1 MIYPEL
7 KELLLLLMKT
17 EILSPTREN
26 IKRAGKLIRAGEL
39 VAFPTETVY
48 GLGADGLNSNACKK
62 IFDAKGRPSDNPLI
76 LHFATLSQVEC
87 AAKIL
92 PVAEKLFAAFCPGPL
107 TIILPKTK
115 FVPDDV
121 TGGLSTVGV
130 RFPDND
136 VARALIKAA
145 DCPIAAPSANLS
157 GRPSPTTPQAVYV
170 DMNGKIKIVL
180 DGGACQ
186 FGVESTIVDVTSPVP
201 EILRPGAVTKEM
213 LEEIIGEVKIA
224 PSNTLKPRAPGMKYT
239 HYAPKVPLT
248 LFETSTLDELEKI
261 FRREIKKLHAEN
273 KSVGVVAS
281 NELISKLDA
290 EKFIAVP
297 YGRRGDLKSIA
308 ANLYESL
315 RSFDNLPAQ
324 IILAEGVEDS
334 ELGVAIMNR
343 LRKASTFIVRVS

>member
-1 MIYPEL
+1 MQ
-7 KELLLLLMKT
+7 T
-17 EILSPTREN
+17 EILLPTREN

-48 GLGADGLNSNACKK
+48 GLGADGLNSIACKK
-62 IFDAKGRPSDNPLI
+62 IFAAKGRPSDNPLI
-76 LHFATLSQVEC
+76 LHFATLNKVER

-92 PVAEKLFAAFCPGPL
+92 PAAEKLFAAFCPGPL
-107 TIILPKTK
+107 TIILPKSK

-121 TGGLSTVGV
+121 TGGLATVGV

-157 GRPSPTTPQAVYV
+157 GRPSPTSAQSVYE
-170 DMNGKIKIVL
+170 DMHGKIEIIL

-186 FGVESTIVDVTSPVP
+186 FGVESTIVDVTCEVP
-201 EILRPGAVTKEM
+201 EILRPGAITKEM
-213 LEEIIGEVKIA
+213 LEEILGEVKFA
-224 PSNTLKPRAPGMKYT
+224 ASTSGKPRAPGMKYP

-248 LFETSTLDELEKI
+248 LIEGADEKI
-261 FRREIKKLHAEN
+261 FRREIKNLRADN
-273 KSVGVVAS
+273 KIVGVIAS
-281 NELISKLDA
+281 RELIAKLDA
-290 EKFIAVP
+290 EKFIAVS
-297 YGRRGDLKSIA
+297 YGSRGDLKTIA

-324 IILAEGVEDS
+324 IILAEGVEDNG
-334 ELGVAIMNR
+334 LGVAIMNR
-343 LRKASTFIVRVS
+343 LRKAASSTLK

>member
-1 MIYPEL
+1 MQ
-7 KELLLLLMKT
+7 T
-17 EILSPTREN
+17 EILLPTREN

-48 GLGADGLNSNACKK
+48 GLGADGLNAAACKK
-62 IFDAKGRPSDNPLI
+62 IYAAKGRPSDNPLI
-76 LHFATLSQVEC
+76 LHFANLSQVER

-92 PVAEKLFAAFCPGPL
+92 PAAEKLYAAFCPGPL
-107 TIILPKTK
+107 TIILPKSK

-157 GRPSPTTPQAVYV
+157 GRPSPTNPQAVY
-170 DMNGKIKIVL
+170 DDLRGKIAIIL

-186 FGVESTIVDVTSPVP
+186 FGVESTIIDVTVDVP
-201 EILRPGAVTKEM
+201 EILRPGAITKEM
-213 LEEIIGEVKIA
+213 LEEILGEIKFA
-224 PSNTLKPRAPGMKYT
+224 SNTGKPRAPGMKYP

-248 LFETSTLDELEKI
+248 LIESSDEKI
-261 FRREIKKLHAEN
+261 FLREIKNLRADKKN
-273 KSVGVVAS
+273 VGVIAS
-281 NELISKLDA
+281 NELIANLDA
-290 EKFIAVP
+290 EKIIAVS
-297 YGRRGDLKSIA
+297 YGSRGDLKTIA

-324 IILAEGVEDS
+324 IILAEGVEDDG
-334 ELGVAIMNR
+334 LGVAIMNR
-343 LRKASTFIVRVS
+343 LRKAASLKLHA

>member
-1 MIYPEL
+1 MD
-7 KELLLLLMKT
+7 T
-17 EILSPTREN
+17 EILLPTREN

-48 GLGADGLNSNACKK
+48 GLGADGLDSTACRK
-62 IFDAKGRPSDNPLI
+62 IFTAKGRPSDNPLI
-76 LHFATLSQVEC
+76 LHFANLSKVET

-92 PVAEKLFAAFCPGPL
+92 PAAEKLFAAFCPGPL

-136 VARALIKAA
+136 IARALIKAA

-157 GRPSPTTPQAVYV
+157 GRPSPTTPQAVFN
-170 DMNGKIKIVL
+170 DLRGKIEIIL

-186 FGVESTIVDVTSPVP
+186 FGVESTIIDVTSDIP
-201 EILRPGAVTKEM
+201 EILRPGAITKEM
-213 LEEIIGEVKIA
+213 LEEILGEVKVA
-224 PSNTLKPRAPGMKYT
+224 KNSTDKPRAPGMKYT

-248 LFETSTLDELEKI
+248 LIESSDEKI
-261 FRREIKKLHAEN
+261 FRREIKNLRAEN
-273 KSVGVVAS
+273 KIVGIMAS
-281 NELISKLDA
+281 HDLITKLDA
-290 EKFIAVP
+290 EKIIPVI
-297 YGRRGDLKSIA
+297 YGSREDLKSIA

-324 IILAEGVEDS
+324 IILAEGVEDFG
-334 ELGVAIMNR
+334 LGVAIMNR
-343 LRKASTFIVRVS
+343 LRKAASFILRD

>member
-1 MIYPEL
+1 MQ
-7 KELLLLLMKT
+7 T
-17 EILSPTREN
+17 EILLPTREN
-26 IKRAGKLIRAGEL
+26 IKRAGNLIRAGEL

-48 GLGADGLNSNACKK
+48 GLGADGLNSAACKK
-62 IFDAKGRPSDNPLI
+62 IYAAKGRPSDNPLI
-76 LHFATLSQVEC
+76 LHFANLSQVER
-87 AAKIL
+87 AAEIL
-92 PVAEKLFAAFCPGPL
+92 PAAEKLYAAFCPGPL
-107 TIILPKTK
+107 TIILPKSK

-157 GRPSPTTPQAVYV
+157 GRPSPTTAQAVYE
-170 DMNGKIKIVL
+170 DLRGKIEIIL

-186 FGVESTIVDVTSPVP
+186 FGVESTIIDVTADVP
-201 EILRPGAVTKEM
+201 EILRPGAITKEM
-213 LEEIIGEVKIA
+213 LEEILGEIKFA
-224 PSNTLKPRAPGMKYT
+224 SSTSSKPRAPGMKYT

-248 LFETSTLDELEKI
+248 LIESSDEKI
-261 FRREIKKLHAEN
+261 FRREIKNLRADN
-273 KSVGVVAS
+273 KIVGVIAS

-290 EKFIAVP
+290 DKIIAVS
-297 YGRRGDLKSIA
+297 YGSRGDLKTIA

-324 IILAEGVEDS
+324 IILAEGVEDNG
-334 ELGVAIMNR
+334 LGVAIMNR
-343 LRKASTFIVRVS
+343 LRKAATFICNERKI

>member
-1 MIYPEL
+1 MN
-7 KELLLLLMKT
+7 T
-17 EILSPTREN
+17 EILLPTREN

-48 GLGADGLNSNACKK
+48 GLGSDGLNSTACRK
-62 IFDAKGRPSDNPLI
+62 IFATKGRPSDNPLI
-76 LHFATLSQVEC
+76 LHFANLSKVEG

-92 PVAEKLFAAFCPGPL
+92 PSAEKLFAAFCPGPL

-121 TGGLSTVGV
+121 TGGLSTVGI

-136 VARALIKAA
+136 IARALIKAA

-157 GRPSPTTPQAVYV
+157 GRPSPTTPQAVYN
-170 DMNGKIKIVL
+170 DLNGKIEIIL

-186 FGVESTIVDVTSPVP
+186 FGVESTIIDVTVEVP
-201 EILRPGAVTKEM
+201 EILRPGAITKEM
-213 LEEIIGEVKIA
+213 LEEILGEVKVA
-224 PSNTLKPRAPGMKYT
+224 PSITDKPRAPGMKYT

-248 LFETSTLDELEKI
+248 LIESSNVEI
-261 FRREIKKLHAEN
+261 FRREIKNLRAQN
-273 KSVGVVAS
+273 KIVGVMAS
-281 NELISKLDA
+281 HELISKLDA
-290 EKFIAVP
+290 EKIFPVT
-297 YGRRGDLKSIA
+297 YGSSGDLKNIA

-324 IILAEGVEDS
+324 IILAEGVEDFG
-334 ELGVAIMNR
+334 LGVAIMNR
-343 LRKASTFIVRVS
+343 LRKAAAFLIKN